1 MAQTYKIAAIPGD
14 GIGVD
19 VTEAAEQVLHAVAKA
34 HGGFQFQFTT
44 FDWSSKKYL
53 ERKWYMPDD
62 YVQQLQKHDAI
73 YFGAVGWPNV
83 PDHISLWGMML
94 PLRNSL
100 NQYVNVRPTRVLK
113 GTTVPLAQLQDNPKH
128 LDWVIVR
135 ENSEGE
141 YAGQGGTT
149 HGHSDYAIATEVAI
163 FTRVGIERIHRFAF
177 EMAKSR
183 PRKKLTMV
191 TKSNAQRHGM
201 VLWDKIFYEVAKEY
215 DGVVEYDKMLVD
227 AMTVR
232 MVNKPESLDTIVA
245 TNLHA
250 DILSDLAAALA
261 GSIGIAPSSNLDPTR
276 KNPSMFE
283 PIHGSAPD
291 IAGQGI
297 ANPVGAFWS
306 AAEMVRWL
314 GNGKLDHTADQLM
327 EAIENVTSNPK
338 TRTRDMGG
346 SASTK
351 QVTDALCQEVAKI
364 VGQKK

>member
-1 MAQTYKIAAIPGD
+1 
-14 GIGVD
+14 
-19 VTEAAEQVLHAVAKA
+19 
-34 HGGFQFQFTT
+34 
-44 FDWSSKKYL
+44 
-53 ERKWYMPDD
+53 MPDD

-245 TNLHA
+245 TNCEWGVLLPRQVRLTHCSARRHLVRPSRRTGWQHRHSTIVQSGPHPQEPQHVRA
-250 DILSDLAAALA
+250 D
-261 GSIGIAPSSNLDPTR
+261 P
-276 KNPSMFE
+276 
-283 PIHGSAPD
+283 
-291 IAGQGI
+291 
-297 ANPVGAFWS
+297 
-306 AAEMVRWL
+306 WL
-314 GNGKLDHTADQLM
+314 GARYRRARHCQSRGRLLVSGRNGA
-327 EAIENVTSNPK
+327 
-338 TRTRDMGG
+338 
-346 SASTK
+346 
-351 QVTDALCQEVAKI
+351 VAWEWQARPH
-364 VGQKK
+364 G